1 MKDSEI
7 FMTLVSFF
15 RYSAVFLLQVSKV
28 VLGIAKERNFCVVFR
43 KESGIV
49 LALRRFALWLV
60 QKIRASLSS
69 IYINY

>member
-1 MKDSEI
+1 
-7 FMTLVSFF
+7 MTLVSFF

-49 LALRRFALWLV
+49 LALRRFAL
-60 QKIRASLSS
+60 
-69 IYINY
+69 